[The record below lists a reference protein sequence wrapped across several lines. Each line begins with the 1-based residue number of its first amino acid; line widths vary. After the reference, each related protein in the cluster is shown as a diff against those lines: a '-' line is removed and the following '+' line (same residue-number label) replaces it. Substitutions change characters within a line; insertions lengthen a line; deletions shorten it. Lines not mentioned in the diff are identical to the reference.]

1 MVRRLFTLSVALA
14 LAGSTLADAAPKKA
28 AVGDLDGLWTTA
40 SYTRLQRPRA
50 IKTLVLTPEEAKNY
64 EATLA
69 KYNGVPDNPKDE
81 IGQNDSEFPDSGD
94 GLAVINGEYRSSWIV
109 DPADGRVPYT
119 DEARKKLG
127 IGDPNFPEVF
137 DNPEDRPQGERCL
150 TASGSSPPILS
161 AQDTNLLQIVQT
173 PDHVAL
179 LSERNN
185 VVRIVPIGVA
195 RDPRTPVSWSGD
207 SIGHWEGKTLV
218 VETQGF
224 KAPIMDRDFFLH
236 SDKAVIVERFTRIGP
251 DEIRYDYTVT
261 DPTMYKQPW
270 RAEALIKRA
279 KGPLFEYACHE
290 GNYAIVNALTA
301 ARVGRQ
307 STKAADEKKR
317 AEEEKKKAAA
327 K

>member
-1 MVRRLFTLSVALA
+1 MMRRVMALGVSLA
-14 LAGSTLADAAPKKA
+14 LAGSSLALAGPKKPQ
-28 AVGDLDGLWTTA
+28 VGDLDGLWTTA

-119 DEARKKLG
+119 DEAKKALG
-127 IGDPNFPEVF
+127 IGDPNFRELF

-150 TASGSSPPILS
+150 TSSGSSAPILS
-161 AQDTNLLQIVQT
+161 AQDANLLKIVQT

-179 LSERNN
+179 LAERNHE
-185 VVRIVPIGVA
+185 VRIVPIGVA

-207 SIGHWEGKTLV
+207 SVGRWEGKTLV
-218 VETQGF
+218 VETKGF
-224 KAPIMDRDFFLH
+224 KAPIMDRDFFAH
-236 SDKAVIVERFTRIGP
+236 SDKAVIVERFTRNGP

-261 DPTMYKQPW
+261 DPSMYKQPW
-270 RAEALIKRA
+270 RAEAVIKRA
-279 KGPLFEYACHE
+279 KGELYEYACHE
-290 GNYAIVNALTA
+290 GNYSIVNILTA
-301 ARVGRQ
+301 ARLGRQ
-307 STKAADEKKR
+307 EPPP
-317 AEEEKKKAAA
+317 AA